1 MRPFRKNNVSCGQT
15 RISWKS
21 AAYLL
26 ILSVILVFLCIVGFV
41 ESRFRYRSI
50 FVACS
55 AGDVADVKRHIR
67 WSLGGKINS
76 HDKQCSGFTP
86 LHWAAEYGRV
96 EVVDLLLRSG
106 ADINATENH
115 GETPLQ
121 IAVRGDQFQVIKL
134 LIERG
139 ADTNVP
145 GQSEPLVY
153 YLALSSAVSPE
164 TESLLAEACGLV
176 GEGTRSGD
184 TYLHYACRSPHLDV
198 LNDALRK
205 VPDVNVADAS
215 GDTPLHYA
223 VRARHGKA
231 VQLLLDAGANVNARN
246 TNGDT
251 PLHVALRRPA
261 EVDLVKTLL
270 AAGADVDAVNLSG
283 KTPLGVLI
291 GGKVPSS
298 PNWRGPVIDSIR
310 NLLKEHGAEDNGED
324 VEWLSLK

>member
-1 MRPFRKNNVSCGQT
+1 MRSFGRNNVSRGQT
-15 RISWKS
+15 RISRKS

-26 ILSVILVFLCIVGFV
+26 ILSVILVLLCVVGFV
-41 ESRFRYRSI
+41 ESSFRYHSV
-50 FVACS
+50 FSACS

-67 WSLGGKINS
+67 WSLGDKKNS
-76 HDKQCSGFTP
+76 HDKQRSGFTP

-121 IAVRGDQFQVIKL
+121 IAVRGDQFHVIKL
-134 LIERG
+134 LIEGG
-139 ADTNVP
+139 ADMNVA
-145 GQSEPLVY
+145 GVY
-153 YLALSSAVSPE
+153 GPSAYDLSLICAVSPE

-176 GEGTRSGD
+176 QEGTRSGD

-205 VPDVNVADAS
+205 VSDVNVADTS

-231 VQLLLDAGANVNARN
+231 VRLLLDAGANVNARN
-246 TNGDT
+246 AKGDT

-291 GGKVPSS
+291 SGKLPSS
-298 PNWRGPVIDSIR
+298 SNWRGPVIDSIR
-310 NLLKEHGAEDNGED
+310 NLLKEHGAEDNGEA
-324 VEWLSLK
+324 VQWLHW